1 MNNHTYKVIEIVGT
15 SENSSDEA
23 IKNAIAE
30 AGKSLRNID
39 WYEMVRQSGHIA
51 DGKIGHFQA
60 TLKVGFRLDK

>member
-39 WYEMVRQSGHIA
+39 WYEMVRQSGHIT